1 MYFAQQIYDVDYTEL
16 VQHLIE
22 LHFNNEYEDICKILK
37 IKYEPTK
44 EQSLDERRYRLD
56 KIPVNKYQNKGMFFL
71 KDENPI
77 TIQIV
82 TIDEETNFLLNTLLM
97 ITSNVITESD
107 YINFII
113 ENWVKGSVVKSK
125 FEVENLFTVGNCSRH
140 TIEVGQSSW
149 NSLLKICKNNRI
161 AIKNGFKMTII
172 QYFNEIYNNTT
183 NENNNEL

>member
-1 MYFAQQIYDVDYTEL
+1 MYFTQQTDDIDYTEL
-16 VQHLIE
+16 VQHLIT
-22 LHFNNEYEDICKILK
+22 LYFDHNYESICKILK
-37 IKYEPTK
+37 IKYEPNK
-44 EQSLDERRYRLD
+44 EQCLDKRRYKLND
-56 KIPVNKYQNKGMFFL
+56 IPVNKYQNKGMFFL

-77 TIQIV
+77 TVQIV

-113 ENWVKGSVVKSK
+113 ENWIKGSVVKSK

-140 TIEVGQSSW
+140 TIEVGKSSW

-172 QYFNEIYNNTT
+172 QYFNEIYNTT
-183 NENNNEL
+183 NSS